1 MLLGGTI
8 GKHLRHKNR
17 VKYIYNSW
25 IQEVV
30 TTGRRKPKE
39 STERCLGRK
48 LRLTAVLSPSNS
60 LRLFNNDQQLVSM
73 EALTAGPPVDHPVA
87 AQQVKTAT
95 GRRRLAGFTK

>member
-1 MLLGGTI
+1 MLLGGTR
-8 GKHLRHKNR
+8 GKDFRHKNR
-17 VKYIYNSW
+17 VDYIYNSW
-25 IQEVV
+25 IQKVV
-30 TTGRRKPKE
+30 TTGRLKLKE

-73 EALTAGPPVDHPVA
+73 EGLRAGPPVDLPVA